1 MGYLVPPV
9 KTIISYDLLKSR
21 GETLEEK
28 KNTKARNQRQYAWQK
43 ENKDRIN
50 VLLDKGL
57 NSEIKEIAKT
67 HGKSAS
73 EWINEAIK
81 EKMTGGIS
89 LDIPDMEIYAK
100 SAKMTVE
107 EYIKQ
112 SVIEKMQR
120 QDENFTEEVT
130 REKIDF

>member
-1 MGYLVPPV
+1 M
-9 KTIISYDLLKSR
+9 
-21 GETLEEK
+21 EEK
-28 KNTKARNQRQYAWQK
+28 KSTKSRNQRQYNWQK

-57 NSEIKEIAKT
+57 NAEVKAIAGT
-67 HGKSAS
+67 AGKSAS

-81 EKMTGGIS
+81 EKMTGGIT
-89 LDIPDMEIYAK
+89 LDIPDLKAYAQ

-112 SVIEKMQR
+112 SVLEKMQR
-120 QDENFTEEVT
+120 QDEEFTEKVI
-130 REKIDF
+130 REKIDSWL

>member
-1 MGYLVPPV
+1 MEEN
-9 KTIISYDLLKSR
+9 KS
-21 GETLEEK
+21 
-28 KNTKARNQRQYAWQK
+28 TKMRNQRQYNWQK

-57 NSEIKEIAKT
+57 NAEVKTIAGT
-67 HGKSAS
+67 AGKSAS

-81 EKMTGGIS
+81 EKMAGGIY
-89 LDIPDMEIYAK
+89 LDIPDLKVYAQ

-120 QDENFTEEVT
+120 QDEEFDEEVT
-130 REKIDF
+130 REKIEL